1 MSDDSPLADPPFDP
15 VAALRHYHAA
25 IEALDFAAIEACFA
39 TDAEYVSDGIG
50 AIVVGRDAIM
60 AAFRD
65 YFAAYG
71 DQVSKDEAVAALS
84 PRAAWSR
91 WRLEATHAVSGVRLD
106 RSGEETVHFD
116 ADGRIVRVEVKDDA
130 AVQGSRQ

>member
-1 MSDDSPLADPPFDP
+1 MPDDSPLADPSFDP

-25 IEALDFAAIEACFA
+25 IEALDFAAIEASFA
-39 TDAEYVSDGIG
+39 TGAEYVSDGIG
-50 AIVVGRDAIM
+50 AIVGRSAIM
-60 AAFRD
+60 DAFRG
-65 YFAAYG
+65 YFVVYG
-71 DQVSKDEAVAALS
+71 DQVSKDEEVAALS